1 MEEQTVNYILGNY
14 SNLMTE
20 KEKRVEVHYFA
31 VSQIGYT
38 PPKLLKR
45 FYANRQLISSD
56 PEVLVLLKDG
66 YPKFREN
73 TATRILQEYKEEI
86 FFNHC
91 PKCHALA
98 INPKTR
104 QCSECGNDWH
114 EGVVGRFHILSAF
127 QITGRYFF
135 IAGRL
140 KRGTVEVG
148 NYIDLM
154 MLGISKKIQIKAVE
168 FALRKEGTE
177 DIALGLDE
185 LSDAEKQLLKTKKW
199 KESNLAIYD
208 QHEIKAVK

>member
-20 KEKRVEVHYFA
+20 KENRVEVHYFA

-73 TATRILQEYKEEI
+73 TATRILQEHKETI
-86 FFNHC
+86 SFNHC
-91 PKCHALA
+91 PKCHLLMASV
-98 INPKTR
+98 KTR
-104 QCSECGNDWH
+104 QCRECGNDWH
-114 EGVVGRFHILSAF
+114 EGVVGRFRILSAF

-135 IAGRL
+135 VAGIL
-140 KRGTVEVG
+140 KRGTATVG
-148 NYIDLM
+148 DYLDLM
-154 MLGISKKIQIKAVE
+154 MLGISKKVQIKAVE

-185 LSDAEKQLLKTKKW
+185 LSDSEKQLLKTKEW
-199 KESNLAIYD
+199 TNSNLAIYD
-208 QHEIKAVK
+208 KHEIKL